1 MENHLKP
8 FGDENHEL
16 PGKKEK
22 MRGKLS
28 GAEKDDLRSLEKKLE
43 KRLNTGYRDW
53 SCKHCSVKSVTIVT

>member
-1 MENHLKP
+1 MSKVAKSTKCPEV
-8 FGDENHEL
+8 EL

-43 KRLNTGYRDW
+43 KRLNTGYR
-53 SCKHCSVKSVTIVT
+53 S